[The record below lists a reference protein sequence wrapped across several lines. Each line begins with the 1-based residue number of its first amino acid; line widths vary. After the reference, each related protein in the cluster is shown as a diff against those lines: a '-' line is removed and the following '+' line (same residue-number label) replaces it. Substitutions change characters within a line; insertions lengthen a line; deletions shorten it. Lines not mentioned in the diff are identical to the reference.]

1 MSIVDPSAR
10 TRGTFTCLRG
20 TIRDVKAAV
29 ALVGAVVAVA
39 CGEAERGESSWAEST
54 VSVTVTDGGEGESAG
69 DDESDVSSHGADDE
83 GSSEGAGSTT
93 GVVEPEDLSNVAL
106 LSKPAGIV
114 DLGNGAWQIDEAG
127 LAAIGHAFYA
137 EYGDDYDFLAVY
149 TEGEMLEV
157 YAFAYSVQY
166 DVGGIGFDGY
176 DPGITPAT
184 VGSAGKL
191 LQIDMMNAPRIYDD
205 PNDASILVHE
215 MVHHWAAF
223 IEVPG
228 TPAQAF
234 LLDDSWAHWNVH
246 VHTGGPSAVGY
257 GDLVDLGGNRF
268 QFTVQYPL
276 ALSPL
281 ELYLAGMI
289 PAAEVPPLFYVRD
302 AYDYEPATPPFGG
315 AWAPSSYSM
324 DAAFSGTRVDFTI
337 DDVIA
342 ANGPRTPAYGA
353 AKTDFRVAFVLVCTD
368 AAACSPSDV
377 AIVESQRQAL
387 EGWFGPATGGRGT
400 VDATL

>member
-1 MSIVDPSAR
+1 
-10 TRGTFTCLRG
+10 
-20 TIRDVKAAV
+20 VKVVRVLAGALAV
-29 ALVGAVVAVA
+29 AGCGAD
-39 CGEAERGESSWAEST
+39 GRGESPWVEST
-54 VSVTVTDGGEGESAG
+54 VAETADDGDSSEGADDGESSAG
-69 DDESDVSSHGADDE
+69 DDG

-93 GVVEPEDLSNVAL
+93 GDVAPGEYPHIAR
-106 LSKPAGIV
+106 LSKTPGIV
-114 DLGNGAWQIDEAG
+114 DMGGGAWEIGETA
-127 LAAIGHAFYA
+127 LAEIGHAFYA
-137 EYGDDYDFLAVY
+137 EHGDDYDFLAVY

-157 YAFAYSVQY
+157 YAFAYAVQY

-176 DPGITPAT
+176 DPGITPSV

-191 LQIDMMNAPRIYDD
+191 LQIDVMNAPRIYDD

-215 MVHHWAAF
+215 MTHHWAAF

-276 ALSPL
+276 QLSPL
-281 ELYLAGMI
+281 ELYLAGMM
-289 PAAEVPPLFYVRD
+289 PPAEVPPLFYVRD
-302 AYDYEPATPPFGG
+302 AYDYDPATPLWGD
-315 AWAPSSYSM
+315 AWAQSSYSM

-337 DDVIA
+337 ADVIA
-342 ANGPRTPAYGA
+342 ANGPRTPAFGA
-353 AKTDFRVAFVLVCTD
+353 AKTDFRVAFVLVCVD
-368 AAACSPSDV
+368 ADACNPSDL

-387 EGWFGPATGGRGT
+387 EAWFGPATGGRGT
-400 VDATL
+400 VDAKL

>member
-1 MSIVDPSAR
+1 M
-10 TRGTFTCLRG
+10 
-20 TIRDVKAAV
+20 TIAGDGDSSGDTGDGDSESEDDGSV
-29 ALVGAVVAVA
+29 ASSD
-39 CGEAERGESSWAEST
+39 GES
-54 VSVTVTDGGEGESAG
+54 
-69 DDESDVSSHGADDE
+69 
-83 GSSEGAGSTT
+83 TT
-93 GVVEPEDLSNVAL
+93 SGVEPGNYDHIARI
-106 LSKPAGIV
+106 SKTPSIV
-114 DLGNGAWQIDEAG
+114 DLGNGAWEIGEAA
-127 LAAIGHAFYA
+127 LAEIGHAFYG
-137 EYGDDYDFLAVY
+137 EHGDDYDFLAVY

-157 YAFAYSVQY
+157 YAFAYAVKY

-176 DPGITPAT
+176 DPGITPGA
-184 VGSAGKL
+184 VGSAGRL
-191 LQIDMMNAPRIYDD
+191 LQIDVMNAARIYDD
-205 PNDASILVHE
+205 PGDASILVHE

-234 LLDDSWAHWNVH
+234 LLDDSWSHWNVH

-257 GDLVDLGGNRF
+257 GDLVDLGNGRF

-276 ALSPL
+276 QLSPL

-289 PAAEVPPLFYVRD
+289 PPAEVPPLFYVRD
-302 AYDYEPATPPFGG
+302 AHDYDPATPNFGG

-342 ANGPRTPAYGA
+342 TNGPRTPAFGV
-353 AKTDFRVAFVLVCTD
+353 AKTDFRVAFVLVCVD
-368 AAACSPSDV
+368 ENACNPSDL
-377 AIVESQRQAL
+377 AIVETQRQAL
-387 EGWFGPATGGRGT
+387 ESWFGPATGGRGS